1 MNDGRHRARGCGN
14 TQSPEILEYIKT
26 TSYSQITSHSQLV
39 HHGNKK
45 GNFLQN
51 NPILFDNC
59 SKKVGGRKRT
69 VLYLFY
75 SAISSGNAGLLW
87 VIMKTK
93 IVSYKTLKG
102 QLFFLFSIKR
112 DITEKGMCLDPIELV
127 QKATV
132 A

>member
-1 MNDGRHRARGCGN
+1 MNDGRHRARRCGN
-14 TQSPEILEYIKT
+14 TQSPEVLEYIKT
-26 TSYSQITSHSQLV
+26 TSHSQLV

-75 SAISSGNAGLLW
+75 SAISSGNAGLLS

-93 IVSYKTLKG
+93 TVSYKTLKG
-102 QLFFLFSIKR
+102 QLFFFFSIKR